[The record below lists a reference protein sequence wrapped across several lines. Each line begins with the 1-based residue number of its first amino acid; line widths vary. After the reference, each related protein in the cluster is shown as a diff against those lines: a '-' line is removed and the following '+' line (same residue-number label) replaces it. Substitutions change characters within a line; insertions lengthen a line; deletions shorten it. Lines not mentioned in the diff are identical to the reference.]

1 MHTYLHIEYVQH
13 ILHSTYNTQ
22 SLSGGSFCVHYS
34 PTELH
39 WLGGKKILAGSSQLY
54 IGPVLVSGDHKE
66 FKVQK
71 QTLKTNK
78 NGSFRCHIH
87 GWLFS

>member
-71 QTLKTNK
+71 QTLKTK
-78 NGSFRCHIH
+78 NGSIKCHIH

>member
-1 MHTYLHIEYVQH
+1 M
-13 ILHSTYNTQ
+13 
-22 SLSGGSFCVHYS
+22 
-34 PTELH
+34 H

-71 QTLKTNK
+71 QTLKTK
-78 NGSFRCHIH
+78 KMEASSVIFMGGCFRDLVACSERFPKVGETII
-87 GWLFS
+87 GKGF